1 MNTANEE
8 LVTTPAIAEN
18 QVVELTNTGEASP
31 EVTAPEVIDIND
43 NEVGVEAPELTELKY
58 VGDLVKLAEAGDKE
72 ALLKRATEIE
82 AGVGKLHKDREF
94 VQTTYA
100 QMTQFADS
108 IDKIAEGDEYAVQD
122 LVNFLMSKGIDP
134 DVLLGVKPRVA
145 PVAQPEN
152 DKLTQLEKKLQA
164 IEQEKK
170 DVAWVNANAEKMLN
184 AIKPLSN
191 LEYKPEHIL
200 NARQYLPRQGKITP
214 QDLLV
219 AIHRANPELTIGLVT
234 RQPKQATATMGTSSG
249 ASGSKLTGQ
258 ELSQLKGE
266 ELRKFYLQN
275 KGNL

>member
-8 LVTTPAIAEN
+8 LVTTPEISEN
-18 QVVELTNTGEASP
+18 PVVELTNTEAASP
-31 EVTAPEVIDIND
+31 EATAPEVIDIND

-58 VGDLVKLAEAGDKE
+58 VGDLVKLADAGDKQ
-72 ALLKRATEIE
+72 ALLKRAAEIE
-82 AGVGKLHKDREF
+82 AGVEKLHKDREF
-94 VQTTYA
+94 VQTTYT
-100 QMTQFADS
+100 QMSQFVDS
-108 IDKIAEGDEYAVQD
+108 LDKIAEGDEYAVRDFVD
-122 LVNFLMSKGIDP
+122 LLVSKGIDP

-145 PVAQPEN
+145 PTVQPEN

-191 LEYKPEHIL
+191 LDYKPEHIL
-200 NARQYLPRQGKITP
+200 NARQFLPRQGKITP

-249 ASGSKLTGQ
+249 ASGSKLTGR
-258 ELSQLKGE
+258 ELSELKGDD
-266 ELRKFYLQN
+266 LRKFYLQN

>member
-31 EVTAPEVIDIND
+31 EVTVPEVIDIND

-82 AGVGKLHKDREF
+82 AGVEKLHKDREF

-145 PVAQPEN
+145 LVAQPEN